1 MKAKDGFVLRNVVD
15 EYILMPVDDTILQF
29 DGAVLL
35 NEVSAFIWN
44 KMQTPVSKAD
54 LLKSILNEFEV
65 EEKVAAKDLDSIL
78 ETFSGF
84 GIIEEE

>member
-1 MKAKDGFVLRNVVD
+1 MKVKDGFVLRNVVD

-54 LLKSILNEFEV
+54 LLKSILDEFDV
-65 EEKVAAKDLDSIL
+65 EENVAAKDLDSIL
-78 ETFSGF
+78 ETFAGF
-84 GIIEEE
+84 GIIEKD

>member
-1 MKAKDGFVLRNVVD
+1 LKVKDGFVLRNVVD

-44 KMQTPVSKAD
+44 KMQTPVSKVD
-54 LLKSILNEFEV
+54 LLKSILDEFDV
-65 EEKVAAKDLDSIL
+65 EENVAAKDLDSIL
-78 ETFSGF
+78 ETFAGF
-84 GIIEEE
+84 GIIEKD